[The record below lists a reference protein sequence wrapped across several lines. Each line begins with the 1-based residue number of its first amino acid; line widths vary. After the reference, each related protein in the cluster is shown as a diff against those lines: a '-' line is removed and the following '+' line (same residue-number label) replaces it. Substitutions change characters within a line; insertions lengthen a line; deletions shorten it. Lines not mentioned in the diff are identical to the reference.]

1 VWRRRLPV
9 DARAV
14 FAILAERTR
23 SGDSVALPLHEIEL
37 ATGTSPAD
45 LAPHI
50 EMLERYQLAAL
61 EEEWI
66 EDRPNYW
73 SLGAFYVDGWKFWR
87 DFRQYCEERGLR
99 TKDVIN
105 DLRFELLD

>member
-1 VWRRRLPV
+1 
-9 DARAV
+9 
-14 FAILAERTR
+14 
-23 SGDSVALPLHEIEL
+23 
-37 ATGTSPAD
+37 
-45 LAPHI
+45 
-50 EMLERYQLAAL
+50 MLERYQLAAL